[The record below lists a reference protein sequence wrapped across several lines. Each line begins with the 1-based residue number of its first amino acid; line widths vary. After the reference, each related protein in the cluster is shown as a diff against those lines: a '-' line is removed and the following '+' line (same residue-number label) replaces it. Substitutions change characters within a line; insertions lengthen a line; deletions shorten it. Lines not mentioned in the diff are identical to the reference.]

1 MPMARANSTA
11 AMVHT
16 FAGLRRGRNG
26 GSCAKLLSRSSCRG
40 KPRSVPK
47 SGERSAF
54 VAGFGAAALP
64 SASSPTF
71 SAAGGS
77 DDKEQAAELRHPDQA
92 WEHCSQRTE
101 DYLGKATLSP

>member
-1 MPMARANSTA
+1 
-11 AMVHT
+11 MVHT

-47 SGERSAF
+47 SGERSTF
-54 VAGFGAAALP
+54 VAGVGAAALP

-77 DDKEQAAELRHPDQA
+77 DDNGAGGRAASSGSGMGALQIGRAHVSTPVTNA
-92 WEHCSQRTE
+92 H
-101 DYLGKATLSP
+101 LV

>member
-1 MPMARANSTA
+1 
-11 AMVHT
+11 MVHT

-64 SASSPTF
+64 SASSPPF

-77 DDKEQAAELRHPDQA
+77 DDNGAGGRAASSGSGMGARLATDGGGHWEGDSGPLHP
-92 WEHCSQRTE
+92 
-101 DYLGKATLSP
+101 P